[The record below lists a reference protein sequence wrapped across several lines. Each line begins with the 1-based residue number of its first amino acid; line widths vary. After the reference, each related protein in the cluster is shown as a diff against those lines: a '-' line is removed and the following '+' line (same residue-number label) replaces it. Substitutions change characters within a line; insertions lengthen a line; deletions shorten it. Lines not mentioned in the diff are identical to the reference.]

1 LGDIPEGIVTI
12 LFTDVEGSTALRS
25 RKGDGVA
32 QQAFDVHDEIVRAE
46 VAAHDGQVIKG
57 LGDGFMI
64 VFASPG
70 NGIDCARAI
79 QQALERE
86 RRRYPESAV
95 RVRMGLNTGEVVR
108 QGDDLQGIAINAA
121 ARIAAKAKGGQILA
135 AEVVRHLTAANPDLT
150 LMARGSFTLKGF
162 PERWRLYE
170 VPWDADGPTESA
182 EVTAVPAR
190 AVPAP
195 APAVAVPTTSWSP
208 SARPA
213 AQPGPANW
221 APEPDVGPVLC
232 PVLIG
237 RSDEMA
243 ALDAALSAG
252 AEGHGGAVLLLGE
265 AGVGKS
271 RLTREAVGRADQR
284 GWVVLSGRAVPS
296 ASPVA
301 FRPLAEALLSALR
314 GTGLPDTPELMP
326 FRAAL
331 GRLVP
336 QWREA
341 GSTDAAESIV
351 VVAEAVLCLLRCLSE
366 GAGCLL
372 VLEDLHWADPE
383 TLAIVEYLADN
394 LPSEPVVCLATV
406 RTEETSGA
414 IALARSLRA
423 RRAARMLEL
432 GRLGPSDVDQMAEAC
447 LGRGGVPKEAVEAL
461 LAWADG
467 VPFFVEE
474 LLAAWVSGGTLVP
487 APGGWAVAK
496 PIEAAVPLTFAD
508 MVQGRLASLGAA
520 VQTVLQAAAV
530 LGRRFD
536 WTLLP
541 LMTGQPDAVLL
552 DVLSKATAAQ
562 LLAPDPDGAGFKFR
576 HALTRDAVVET
587 LLPPQRQALSR
598 LARAAVEEAHP
609 GLPGEWCELAAGLA
623 LAAGDTGVGADL
635 LLEAGR
641 RAMGQ
646 GALSSAEAVLR
657 RAKGLPALASATG
670 NEIDHALCDTLALAG
685 HADAAA
691 AVGTALLERL
701 RTEGAPQAARA
712 RVHLR
717 LTRAAVAAAQWDRAD
732 EHLVATAELSVR
744 GADPELDAHLA
755 ALSAHVAIGR
765 SDFVRAY
772 GLAEAAVA
780 EAEAAGQPAQVC
792 EALEVLGRCLRRS
805 DLTAAEAVFERARSV
820 AAAHDLTVWSIRAT
834 AELGLLDQLACKPID
849 RLDEAARLARAAGAL
864 GTVASIDLQRGF
876 WYYDRH
882 NLDDALAAMQRCTD
896 ASSRFRLDELGA
908 VAACGRALIHAARGD
923 RPATHQALEEADRL
937 AGQSPVVLECIA
949 IARSAEAWREDD
961 LTRARAHLEQARDS
975 GRSYGGLPAPHYGW
989 WALLRTFV
997 AEDGAGA
1004 RAEILA
1010 SAAGPRP
1017 DTRALLAYAEAI
1029 DAGRG
1034 GDPDLAASLMASAD
1048 PDLAPFPFFHHHARR
1063 LVAEAALDDGWG
1075 DPVTWLRS
1083 ALAFFEAEKMEA
1095 LARTCRSLL
1104 TRAGDPTV
1112 RRRKAPEGLSED
1124 LAALGVTRRELD
1136 VLQLLADGSPT
1147 REIAERLYLSPKTV
1161 ERHIANLATK
1171 AGVAGRAQLV
1181 AFAAA
1186 WAARTRPA

>member
-1 LGDIPEGIVTI
+1 MGDIPEGIVTI

-25 RKGDGVA
+25 RAGDRVA
-32 QQAFDVHDEIVRAE
+32 QQAFDVHDGIVRAE
-46 VAAHDGQVIKG
+46 VVAHGGQVIKG
-57 LGDGFMI
+57 LGDGFMV
-64 VFASPG
+64 VFASPSDG
-70 NGIDCARAI
+70 LGCARAI

-86 RRRYPESAV
+86 RRRHPESTV
-95 RVRMGLNTGEVVR
+95 RVRMGLNTGEVVH

-150 LMARGSFTLKGF
+150 LIARGSFALKGF

-170 VPWDADGPTESA
+170 VPWEADEPTDATEPV
-182 EVTAVPAR
+182 EVTAVPA

-195 APAVAVPTTSWSP
+195 TPNWPTPARTGVPPAPAS
-208 SARPA
+208 
-213 AQPGPANW
+213 W

-237 RSDEMA
+237 RGDEIA

-301 FRPLAEALLSALR
+301 FRPVAEALLSALR
-314 GTGLPDTPELMP
+314 GTGLPDTPELTP
-326 FRAAL
+326 FRPAL

-351 VVAEAVLCLLRCLSE
+351 VVAEGVLCLLRCLSE
-366 GAGCLL
+366 GEGCLL

-394 LPSEPVVCLATV
+394 LPSEPVVLLATV
-406 RTEETSGA
+406 RTEETSAAMG
-414 IALARSLRA
+414 LARSLRA

-432 GRLGPSDVDQMAEAC
+432 GRLGPSDIDRMAEAC

-487 APGGWAVAK
+487 AADGWAVAK

-508 MVQGRLASLGAA
+508 TVQGRLASLGPA

-536 WTLLP
+536 WTLLRP
-541 LMTGQPDAVLL
+541 MSGQPEAVVL
-552 DVLSKATAAQ
+552 DGLSQAVAAQ

-576 HALTRDAVVET
+576 HALTRDAVLET

-598 LARAAVEEAHP
+598 SARAAVEEAHP
-609 GLPGEWCELAAGLA
+609 GLPGEWCELAAELA
-623 LAAGDTGVGADL
+623 LASGDTGLGAEL

-641 RAMGQ
+641 RAMGR

-657 RAKGLPALASATG
+657 RAQGLPALASATA
-670 NEIDHALCDTLALAG
+670 NEIDDALCDTLALAG
-685 HADAAA
+685 QADAAST
-691 AVGTALLERL
+691 VGTALLERL
-701 RTEGAPQAARA
+701 RSEGAPAAARA

-717 LTRAAVAAAQWDRAD
+717 LARAAVSAAQWDRAD
-732 EHLVATAELSVR
+732 DHLAATAELSPK
-744 GADPELDAHLA
+744 GGDPELDAHLA

-765 SDFVRAY
+765 GDHDRAY

-780 EAEAAGQPAQVC
+780 VAEAARQPAQVC

-805 DLTAAEAVFERARSV
+805 DLAAAETIFERARAV
-820 AAAHDLTVWSIRAT
+820 AAAHDLTVWSIRAA
-834 AELGLLDQLACKPID
+834 AELGLIDQLACKPID

-876 WYYDRH
+876 WNYDRH
-882 NLDDALAAMQRCTD
+882 RFDESLAAMQQCAD
-896 ASSRFRLDELGA
+896 AANRFRLDELGA
-908 VAACGRALIHAARGD
+908 VAAGGRALVHAARGD
-923 RPATHQALEEADRL
+923 RPATDQALEEADRL
-937 AGQSPVVLECIA
+937 AGRSPVILEFTA
-949 IARSAEAWREDD
+949 FVRAAEALREDD
-961 LTRARAHLEQARDS
+961 LTRARAHLDQARDV
-975 GRSYGGLPAPHYGW
+975 GRSHGGVPAPQVGL
-989 WALLRTFV
+989 WALLRTL
-997 AEDGAGA
+997 AGLDGDGA
-1004 RAEILA
+1004 RAEVLA
-1010 SAAGPRP
+1010 SAAAPRP
-1017 DTRALLAYAEAI
+1017 VTRAYLAWAEAI

-1034 GDPDLAASLMASAD
+1034 GDAERAASLIASAD
-1048 PDLAPFPFFHHHARR
+1048 PDMAVFPFFHHHAQRV
-1063 LVAEAALDDGWG
+1063 VAEAALDDGWG
-1075 DPVTWLRS
+1075 EPVTWLRS
-1083 ALAFFEAEKMEA
+1083 ALAFFEAEEMEA

-1112 RRRKAPEGLSED
+1112 RRRRAPEGLSED
-1124 LAALGVTRRELD
+1124 LVALGVTRRELD
-1136 VLQLLADGSPT
+1136 VLQLLADGRPT

-1171 AGVAGRAQLV
+1171 VGVAGRAQLV

-1186 WAARTRPA
+1186 WAARTRPT